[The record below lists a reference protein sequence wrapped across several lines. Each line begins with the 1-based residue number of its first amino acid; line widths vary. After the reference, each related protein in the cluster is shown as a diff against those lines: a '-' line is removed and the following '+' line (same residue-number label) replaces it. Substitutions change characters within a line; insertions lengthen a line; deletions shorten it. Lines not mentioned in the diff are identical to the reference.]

1 MRSWLSRLIRETNEL
16 EVLHPAKLHRCFP
29 LLFPCCSPQRQTYH
43 HSTQSHDPADPPQP
57 LRPHFRRAISFRSRW
72 FSPVLA
78 GMGLYGHV
86 IPAHADYFRPFPE
99 ARSPTGGAPLAH
111 TGKEQRAKNHH
122 SMGPVGCL
130 CVLINPRIGLPFLL
144 VSRPALAD
152 DSLPSLRLRWLSD
165 HPLGHERE
173 YVRLSHR

>member
-43 HSTQSHDPADPPQP
+43 HSTQSHDPAHPPQP

-78 GMGLYGHV
+78 GVGPYGPV
-86 IPAHADYFRPFPE
+86 FPAPSHYFPSFP
-99 ARSPTGGAPLAH
+99 SPPSPPGGAPLALRGH
-111 TGKEQRAKNHH
+111 WPRDKNHALC
-122 SMGPVGCL
+122 GP
-130 CVLINPRIGLPFLL
+130 IG
-144 VSRPALAD
+144 
-152 DSLPSLRLRWLSD
+152 
-165 HPLGHERE
+165 
-173 YVRLSHR
+173 